1 MVSGDS
7 MAWFKQPPHVLLS
20 PAQAKRELA
29 SLKLKEDRLPLI
41 SISDAAIRELAEEGK
56 IVVPGDII
64 RIERKSKA
72 AGEGYTYYRK
82 VVA

>member
-1 MVSGDS
+1 VDSGDI

-29 SLKLKEDRLPLI
+29 ALNLDEDRLPLI
-41 SISDAAIRELAEEGK
+41 SISDAAIRDLTKDGK
-56 IVVPGDII
+56 AVVPGDII

>member
-1 MVSGDS
+1 
-7 MAWFKQPPHVLLS
+7 MAWFKQPPHILLS

-29 SLKLKEDRLPLI
+29 LLNLVEERLPLI
-41 SISDAAIRELAEEGK
+41 SISDAAIRELANDGK
-56 IVVPGDII
+56 IVVPGDIV